1 MREIVWGYGTIADVE
16 DAGDVVIGGCVI
28 DVDGDGRV
36 AALQC
41 PVCGTR
47 ADAQGAALEAPQAP
61 ATTEHPFA
69 VSFSSPPRARWE
81 VTMTDANEM
90 PPEAQASHA
99 SPDGADASPFVD
111 EDFGG
116 AAAGDRWRDRVEPYS
131 SRDAALPPPSAPA
144 PDHVEPYASRE
155 DPLPARG
162 RVAPNH
168 VEPYAS
174 REHDLPPASALS
186 RDHVDPYA
194 SRDDRLPQA
203 TGAWRE
209 RVEPFG
215 AAGPAAA
222 AASLAEP
229 PGASAPGAAAVG
241 ATLPDPVLDA
251 VVDASPT
258 RLGEQLDAR
267 VSYTSDFTDAEEEGW
282 PPGSRDDD

>member
-28 DVDGDGRV
+28 DVDDDGRV

-47 ADAQGAALEAPQAP
+47 ADAQGAALDAPQAP

-69 VSFSSPPRARWE
+69 VSFSSPPGARWE
-81 VTMTDANEM
+81 VTMTDSNEAR
-90 PPEAQASHA
+90 PDAQSSHA
-99 SPDGADASPFVD
+99 PPDGTDASPFMD
-111 EDFGG
+111 EDFDG

-131 SRDAALPPPSAPA
+131 SRDSALPPPSVPV
-144 PDHVEPYASRE
+144 PDHVEPYASR
-155 DPLPARG
+155 DDALPVGG
-162 RVAPNH
+162 RAAPER

-174 REHDLPPASALS
+174 REHDLPPASAPS

-194 SRDDRLPQA
+194 SRDDQLPQV

-209 RVEPFG
+209 RVEPYA
-215 AAGPAAA
+215 AAGPAEA

-229 PGASAPGAAAVG
+229 RAAA
-241 ATLPDPVLDA
+241 ATGEELPDPVLDA

-267 VSYTSDFTDAEEEGW
+267 WSFTGDVTDAEEEGW
-282 PPGSRDDD
+282 PPGSRDD